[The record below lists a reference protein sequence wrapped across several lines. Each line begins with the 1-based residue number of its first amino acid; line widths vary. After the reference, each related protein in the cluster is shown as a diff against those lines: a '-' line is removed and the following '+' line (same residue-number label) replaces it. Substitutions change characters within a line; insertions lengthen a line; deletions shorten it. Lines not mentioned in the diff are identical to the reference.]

1 MTAMHDEH
9 TLAAPYVLGAL
20 ETAERRVFEAH
31 LAACDSCRAEV
42 RSLQRVADALALSV
56 PQRTPGLAL
65 RARVLGSIPDAA
77 DRGAAGP
84 VLHLHDRPAP
94 PIWLPLAA
102 MLVLAVGLGAYAW
115 QLHGRLAALEGRVA
129 AAEQRAQVA
138 ESQAAD
144 ARRESGAA
152 QLAMAVFA
160 APDVARIELAGLK
173 PAPSASA
180 RALWSRDRG
189 MVFTTANLPVLP
201 AGRVY
206 QVWVLTASTPPLS
219 AGLVRPDADGNAA
232 TVFSTPAD
240 IPPPVAV
247 AVTIEPDGG
256 VPSPTGDMYLMGK
269 PAN

>member
-1 MTAMHDEH
+1 MTAMHDERA
-9 TLAAPYVLGAL
+9 LAAPYVLGAL
-20 ETAERRVFEAH
+20 ETAERQVFEAH
-31 LAACDSCRAEV
+31 LATCEICRAEV
-42 RSLQRVADALALSV
+42 RSLQRVADGLALAV
-56 PQRTPGLAL
+56 PQHTPAPAL
-65 RARVLGSIPDAA
+65 RARVLASIPGA
-77 DRGAAGP
+77 DRATAP
-84 VLHLHDRPAP
+84 SAVHVHDRPAP
-94 PIWLPLAA
+94 PVWLPLAA
-102 MLVLAVGLGAYAW
+102 MLVLAIGLGAYAF

-129 AAEQRAQVA
+129 EAEQRAQVA

-144 ARRESGAA
+144 ARRQAGAA

-160 APDVARIELAGLK
+160 APDVARIELAGLQ

-189 MVFTTANLPVLP
+189 MVFTTSNLPVLP

-219 AGLVRPDADGNAA
+219 AGLVRPDEGGSAA

-247 AVTIEPDGG
+247 AVTQEPDGG

>member
-20 ETAERRVFEAH
+20 DTAERRVFEAH
-31 LAACDSCRAEV
+31 LAGCEQCRGEV
-42 RSLQRVADALALSV
+42 RSLRRVADALAVSV
-56 PQRTPGLAL
+56 PQRTPGPEL
-65 RARVLGSIPDAA
+65 RARVLSSILGTAA
-77 DRGAAGP
+77 PPASVAVP
-84 VLHLHDRPAP
+84 HLHDRRAP
-94 PIWLPLAA
+94 PAWLPLAA
-102 MLVLAVGLGAYAW
+102 MLALTVGLGAYAW
-115 QLHGRLAALEGRVA
+115 QLHGRLSALEGRVA
-129 AAEQRAQVA
+129 DAEQRAAVA

-144 ARRESGAA
+144 ARREAGAA

-160 APDVARIELAGLK
+160 APDVARIELAGLE
-173 PAPSASA
+173 PAPTASA

-206 QVWVLTASTPPLS
+206 QVWVLTATTPPLS
-219 AGLVRPDADGNAA
+219 AGLVRPDAGGRAA
-232 TVFSTPAD
+232 TVFATPAD

-247 AVTIEPDGG
+247 AVTMEPEGG